1 MIDSGGLLMDWQE
14 VLKSARE
21 KLRGYCRVCPKCDGV
36 ACAGEVPGMG
46 GIGSG
51 SSFRANILALE
62 KIKFNLSALHE
73 VKNPKLS
80 LEIFGLELSL
90 PVMSAPITG
99 TTYNMGG
106 ALTEDEYV
114 EEVIA
119 GSLISGTIGWTGDG
133 ADPTMFESGIRAI
146 KKHQGKGI
154 AIIKP
159 RSQEEI
165 IKRIR
170 IAEEAGALAVGVDID
185 GAGLITM
192 AIKGQPVEPKTPKQI
207 EELVKATS
215 LPFILKGIMTVKD
228 ARIAH
233 ECGVSAIVVSNHG
246 GRVLDHTPGSA
257 EVLPEIADQLK
268 GKLLIFADGGV
279 RSGVDVLKYLALG
292 ADAVLIGRPVI
303 MAVFGGGREGLKL
316 LYQRLKN
323 ELTQAMLLTGVAS
336 VERVPRQIIRIT

>member
-1 MIDSGGLLMDWQE
+1 MDHWQE
-14 VLKSARE
+14 ILKIARE
-21 KLRGYCRVCPKCDGV
+21 KLKGFCKVCPRCDGV

-46 GIGSG
+46 GVGTG
-51 SSFRANILALE
+51 SSFRANMKALE
-62 KIKFNLSALHE
+62 KVKLNLSALHE
-73 VKNPKLS
+73 VKNPDLTV
-80 LEIFGLELSL
+80 EFFGEKFSL

-119 GSLISGTIGWTGDG
+119 GSLLAGTIGWTGDG
-133 ADPTMFESGIRAI
+133 ADPTMFDSGIKAI
-146 KKHQGKGI
+146 KKYQGKGI

-159 RSQEEI
+159 RTQDEI

-170 IAEEAGALAVGVDID
+170 MAEEAGALAVGVDID

-192 AIKGQPVEPKTPKQI
+192 ALKGQPVEPKTPKQI
-207 EELVKATS
+207 EELVKSTK
-215 LPFILKGIMTVKD
+215 LPFILKGIMTVRD
-228 ARIAH
+228 ARIAY

-257 EVLPEIADQLK
+257 EVLPEIADEMK
-268 GKLLIFADGGV
+268 GKITIFADGGV

-292 ADAVLIGRPVI
+292 ADAVLIGRPVVI
-303 MAVFGGGREGLKL
+303 AVFGGGREGLKL
-316 LYQRLKN
+316 LFQRLRN
-323 ELTQAMLLTGVAS
+323 ELIQAMLLTGVAS
-336 VERVPRQIIRIT
+336 VRNVSRDILRKD